1 MKKSRQVPQQAVA
14 HLLYWIFS
22 NEKSLQI
29 GLQDGVAKEHKVD
42 EFQVFYEV
50 VGHWLAISD
59 YQSIITSTNKMAASS
74 RFATVS
80 EDEFA
85 LKFFFSLF

>member
-1 MKKSRQVPQQAVA
+1 MTDNRQCLVKKSRQVPQRAVA

-50 VGHWLAISD
+50 VGQLFGREKLNLSSIS
-59 YQSIITSTNKMAASS
+59 
-74 RFATVS
+74 F
-80 EDEFA
+80 
-85 LKFFFSLF
+85 

>member
-1 MKKSRQVPQQAVA
+1 MKKSRQVQAVA

-50 VGHWLAISD
+50 VGQLFGRELCCLNWIQKLNLSNIS
-59 YQSIITSTNKMAASS
+59 
-74 RFATVS
+74 F
-80 EDEFA
+80 
-85 LKFFFSLF
+85 

>member
-50 VGHWLAISD
+50 VGQFFGRELCCLNWTQKLNLSSIS
-59 YQSIITSTNKMAASS
+59 
-74 RFATVS
+74 F
-80 EDEFA
+80 
-85 LKFFFSLF
+85 